1 MGGAASRVSSARESL
16 ERVHKTLTTTIRD
29 LQRVDDQAVAS
40 LRSIVASPQGD
51 SLDSKLRQ
59 IDDEMRLRSG
69 NAEKAIRR
77 LGITREEA
85 TRMSYRDLLDEVK
98 NVTRRYGGGGKSRR
112 RKGRKARKL
121 SRRRT

>member
-59 IDDEMRLRSG
+59 IDEAMRLRSG

-77 LGITREEA
+77 IGITREEA
-85 TRMSYRDLLDEVK
+85 TQMSYRELLDEVK
-98 NVTRRYGGGGKSRR
+98 DATRRYGGGGKSRR
-112 RKGRKARKL
+112 KRRKL
-121 SRRRT
+121 SRKRT